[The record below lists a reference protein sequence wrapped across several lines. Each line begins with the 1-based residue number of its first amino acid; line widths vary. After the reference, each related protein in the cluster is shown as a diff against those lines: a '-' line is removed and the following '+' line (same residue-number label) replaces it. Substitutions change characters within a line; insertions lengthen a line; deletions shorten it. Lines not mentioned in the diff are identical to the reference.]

1 MATATAPALPTV
13 TDICASFDLSE
24 EARALLRP
32 GMSAWDFAAAL
43 VEHEEFVPGID
54 FLAHAMCLRNGV
66 WWACLCV
73 QHVCGKELSAPDRS
87 ALYAATVW
95 VLQPSDQ
102 NRSNAGA
109 PARSA
114 GPVSPAGRVAG
125 AVSVANVPP
134 NMLPG
139 REAAD
144 AIAAAVKLASVKAE
158 PARISAVQRQFV
170 ELGMK
175 FAGAPTPAKA

>member
-1 MATATAPALPTV
+1 MATATVPALPTV
-13 TDICASFDLSE
+13 RDICASFDLSE

-32 GMSAWDFAAAL
+32 GMSAWDFAAVL
-43 VEHEEFVPGID
+43 VEHEHFVPGID

-66 WWACLCV
+66 WWACLCI
-73 QHVCGKELSAPDRS
+73 QHACGKEPSAQDRA
-87 ALYAATVW
+87 ALLAATVW
-95 VLQPSDQ
+95 VLQPTDQ
-102 NRSNAGA
+102 NRASTGG
-109 PARSA
+109 PAQSA
-114 GPVSPAGRVAG
+114 GPVSPAGRVAS
-125 AVSVANVPP
+125 AVSVGNVPP

-139 REAAD
+139 RESAD